1 MREETKMGQGKA
13 LKGAQPSAQ
22 FLFASNI
29 SVIVQYR
36 VRSLMSEV
44 TNVWQR
50 TVCNNEGP

>member
-22 FLFASNI
+22 FLIAGNI